1 LKTLWQPNFRKRVI
15 FWVRNLDAAMPS
27 TAIRY
32 FRYDPAQRELDVTF
46 VTRRHYIYEGVPPE
60 VFDAFKAK
68 GTFFNREIRDRYG
81 FREITR
87 EKAGPAADLFR
98 R

>member
-1 LKTLWQPNFRKRVI
+1 
-15 FWVRNLDAAMPS
+15 MPS

-32 FRYDPAQRELDVTF
+32 FRYDPAKRELDVTF
-46 VTRRHYIYEGVPPE
+46 VTRRRYIYGDVPPE
-60 VFDAFKAK
+60 VFDAFKAAFSK

-81 FREITR
+81 FREISR
-87 EKAGPAADLFR
+87 EQTGRTADLFR

>member
-1 LKTLWQPNFRKRVI
+1 
-15 FWVRNLDAAMPS
+15 MPS

-32 FRYDPAQRELDVTF
+32 FRYDPAKRELDVTF
-46 VTRRHYIYEGVPPE
+46 VTRRRYIYEGVPPE
-60 VFDAFKAK
+60 VFDAFKAAFSK
-68 GTFFNREIRDRYG
+68 GTFFNREIRDRYA

-87 EKAGPAADLFR
+87 EPAGSAADLFR